1 MVTARWRCVRAS
13 KDPTVAALAT
23 ARQGAVTTSASTCS
37 MTSDTAEAVV
47 DAAALWTSVARGR
60 AGTSTAAIG
69 TTAVDVSSDVDLA
82 SDACLACVDTPPV
95 VVVVVVDINLL

>member
-1 MVTARWRCVRAS
+1 MVTARWRCVRTS

-23 ARQGAVTTSASTCS
+23 ARQVAATTSASTCS
-37 MTSDTAEAVV
+37 MTSDTAEPVV
-47 DAAALWTSVARGR
+47 GGAALSTSAARGR

-69 TTAVDVSSDVDLA
+69 TTAVDVSSDVDMA

-95 VVVVVVDINLL
+95 VVVVVDINLL